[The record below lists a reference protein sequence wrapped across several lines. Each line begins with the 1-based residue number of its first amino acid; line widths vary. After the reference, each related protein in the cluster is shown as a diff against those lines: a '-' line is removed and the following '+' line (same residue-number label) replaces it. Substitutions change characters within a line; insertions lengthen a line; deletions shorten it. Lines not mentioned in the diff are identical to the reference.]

1 MSASYVTI
9 IWSMT
14 AAAALLLG
22 LLHALVWV
30 LDRQARPSLAFSI
43 LAFCVAGVAAAELG
57 LMEARTVHE
66 WIEWARWI
74 HLPIFGALCAI
85 PLFVRFYLGTGR
97 IWLLASVI
105 TVRAVVLFEDLF
117 TRDPTFNFSRITSIA
132 HIQFLGQQVA
142 VIGEAAT
149 SSRQWLALLSLILVT
164 AFIVDACVTCW
175 RQGALPNARRSA
187 VVIGGSVLLFILT
200 SVVLSQLVVWG
211 LVQMPVIMAPPFL
224 IPIGAM
230 AFELSRE
237 TLRAAGLRR
246 DLGESELKLEL
257 AATAANL
264 GLWVWQA
271 DLDRMWVTERARALL
286 GFSSDEVIGLERW
299 IEVVDPGDAT
309 RVRNTITGALGSH
322 REFAAEYRVRKSD
335 GTLRWVAVRGH
346 AERDAAGKPSL
357 VRGVIRDTTDQKKAQ
372 SDLDELHRELAHAG
386 RVSMLGQLAS
396 ALAHELSQPLAAI
409 LRNAEAAEML
419 LQHPSPD
426 LAELRS
432 ITADIRQDDRR
443 AGDVIDRLRALL
455 KRRRMELLPI
465 AIESLIQ
472 DVSVLV
478 RADAVAKQ
486 VELERRIEAGL
497 PLVAGDR
504 VHLSQVLINLIINA
518 MDAIA
523 DLKSSRRIIIE
534 ARSTADQRIKVGVID
549 TGPGVPAEII
559 HRVFEPFFTTKSGGM
574 GMGLSVSRTI
584 IEAHGGQI
592 WVENNSAGGA
602 TFGFTLPATVGAR
615 QWAA

>member
-1 MSASYVTI
+1 LSASYVTI

-14 AAAALLLG
+14 AAAALLLS

-30 LDRQARPSLAFSI
+30 FDRQARPSLAFSI
-43 LAFCVAGVAAAELG
+43 LAFSVAGVAAAELG
-57 LMEARTVHE
+57 LMEAGSLHE
-66 WIEWARWI
+66 YVEWARWI

-85 PLFVRFYLGTGR
+85 PLFVKFYLGTGR
-97 IWLLASVI
+97 TWLLTGVI
-105 TVRAVVLFEDLF
+105 GVRAAVLFQDLF
-117 TRDPTFNFSRITSIA
+117 THDPNFNFSRINSIV
-132 HIQFLGQQVA
+132 HIRFLGQQVA
-142 VIGEAAT
+142 VIGDAVT
-149 SSRQWLALLSLILVT
+149 SSRQWLALLGLILVT
-164 AFIVDACVTCW
+164 AFVADACVSCW
-175 RQGALPNARRSA
+175 RRGALPNARRSA
-187 VVIGGSVLLFILT
+187 LVIGGSVLLFILT
-200 SVVLSQLVVWG
+200 SGVLSQLVVWG
-211 LVQMPVIMAPPFL
+211 WVEMPVIMAPPFL
-224 IPIGAM
+224 IPIAAM

-264 GLWVWQA
+264 GLWVWEA
-271 DLDRMWVTERARALL
+271 GRDRLWATERARALL

-299 IEVVDPGDAT
+299 IEVVDPGDAA
-309 RVRNTITGALGSH
+309 RVRTTITGALESQ

-335 GTLRWVAVRGH
+335 GVLRWIAVRGR
-346 AERDAAGKPSL
+346 AERDAAGKPIL
-357 VRGVIRDTTDQKKAQ
+357 VRGVIRDTTEQKKAQ

-419 LQHPSPD
+419 LQRPSPD

-455 KRRRMELLPI
+455 KRRRMELQPI
-465 AIESLIQ
+465 AVESLIQ

-486 VELERRIEAGL
+486 VEIERRIEAGL

-504 VHLSQVLINLIINA
+504 VHLSQVLINLIING
-518 MDAIA
+518 MDAVA
-523 DLKSSRRIIIE
+523 DLKGSRRIILE
-534 ARSTADQRIKVGVID
+534 ARSTADQRIKVAVID
-549 TGPGVPAEII
+549 SGPGVPAEII
-559 HRVFEPFFTTKSGGM
+559 NRVFEPFFTTKSGGM

-592 WVENNSAGGA
+592 WVENNPAGGA
-602 TFGFTLPATVGAR
+602 TFGFTLPAAAGAR